1 MAIAQNFDLGLFL
14 YIELKTE
21 VIQEAQTD
29 QVSLPSSICKG
40 SLGHLIAGCSHRHVR
55 TLH

>member
-14 YIELKTE
+14 YIGLKIE
-21 VIQEAQTD
+21 VMQDAQTD
-29 QVSLPSSICKG
+29 QVSLPSSICEG
-40 SLGHLIAGCSHRHVR
+40 SQGHLIAGCSHRHVR